1 MPAQQMT
8 PGPFRAGRR
17 SESSDSFMQG
27 FGHHGRWIQREI
39 GFGNPQI
46 SRPNPQNPDNP
57 AAQVILRLVTDGAVT
72 KIGS

>member
-1 MPAQQMT
+1 
-8 PGPFRAGRR
+8 
-17 SESSDSFMQG
+17 MQG

-46 SRPNPQNPDNP
+46 SCPNPQNPDNP
-57 AAQVILRLVTDGAVT
+57 ATQVILRLVTDGAVT